1 MLSDVCSA
9 LVYALSDGQDDSPAV
24 VGKFIEGL
32 RAYLAEPFDYPRLV
46 IDKLIE
52 RAETFLAH
60 PSDST
65 LVRLVLAAKTT
76 QEFYDMPT
84 AYYDRIRINRPELM
98 VNEEGNMMVRY
109 SEKPYQPPPA
119 PTEREIEKSRNLLGR
134 MREATEK
141 EQEP

>member
-1 MLSDVCSA
+1 
-9 LVYALSDGQDDSPAV
+9 
-24 VGKFIEGL
+24 
-32 RAYLAEPFDYPRLV
+32 
-46 IDKLIE
+46 
-52 RAETFLAH
+52 
-60 PSDST
+60 
-65 LVRLVLAAKTT
+65 
-76 QEFYDMPT
+76 MPT